1 MIEFQRGAF
10 RVFTGCTGFRRGAKE
25 FLAARDSFVSR
36 SLGRSPS
43 FPPPSPLAP
52 FRFFQ
57 PASFIAGARARREE
71 FIPIALSALYYRR
84 RPKESGESS
93 GRIGARAMTARKRV
107 LFFSSTA
114 LTLIVLTLRVT

>member
-1 MIEFQRGAF
+1 MHGISTGREGIPRREGQF
-10 RVFTGCTGFRRGAKE
+10 RFTVPRE
-25 FLAARDSFVSR
+25 VPLV
-36 SLGRSPS
+36 P
-43 FPPPSPLAP
+43 PPPSPLAP